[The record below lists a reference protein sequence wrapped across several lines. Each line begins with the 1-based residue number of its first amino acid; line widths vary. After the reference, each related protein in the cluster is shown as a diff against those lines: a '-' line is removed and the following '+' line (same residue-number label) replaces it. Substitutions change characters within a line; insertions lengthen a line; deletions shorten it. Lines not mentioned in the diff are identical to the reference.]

1 MATHSSILVWR
12 IPWTEKPGGLQSMGS
27 QWVRHDWETKQ
38 QSKGRCFQPLQKA
51 SGPDTQCRSRQTPLP
66 LFQGW
71 SWGSTR
77 QAADPEEGSNIRP
90 LRPLYL
96 HGQLCPALYDCMD
109 CSPQGSSVHGIFQA
123 RILEWVAIS
132 YSTGSSQPKYQTCVS
147 GVSCIFR
154 WILYHR
160 ATWEASVIKVVVV
173 QSLVS
178 SPSWSH
184 GLQASPSLAI
194 SWGLLKLMSIESV
207 MPTNHLTICHL
218 LLLLSS
224 IFPRIRVFS
233 SESAFHIRW
242 PKYWS
247 FSFSVSPSNEHSGL
261 ISFRMDWLDL
271 LAIQGTLKSFL
282 QHHSS
287 KASILQHSAFF
298 MVQLSHPYMTTG
310 KTIVLTIWNFVG
322 KVMSLLFN
330 MLSRLVIAFFQGA
343 SVF

>member
-247 FSFSVSPSNEHSGL
+247 FSFSISPSNEYSGL
-261 ISFRMDWLDL
+261 ISFRIDLWSL
-271 LAIQGTLKSFL
+271 LAVWGNLKGLL

-287 KASILQHSAFF
+287 KASILQCSAFF
-298 MVQLSHPYMTTG
+298 IPTDIHTCESMDLTIC
-310 KTIVLTIWNFVG
+310 TIVS
-322 KVMSLLFN
+322 KVISLPFN
-330 MLSRLVIAFFQGA
+330 MLSSFVIAFFQGA